1 MRKYICLISMLL
13 CAIIISGCGGDEPSK
28 IPSSTVVP
36 TSAVVYEEKVD
47 GDVDIDLTQ
56 LSTTMLFSE
65 ISEMNYNPEDYI
77 GKTVKIKGQFAAYP
91 KDDKTGYYTVALVS
105 DVTACCSQGLEF
117 ILAGKD
123 SYPKGYPEEG
133 SEITVVGSFE
143 TYQEYGETYCHL
155 VKAYIE

>member
-65 ISEMNYNPEDYI
+65 ISEMNYNP
-77 GKTVKIKGQFAAYP
+77 
-91 KDDKTGYYTVALVS
+91 
-105 DVTACCSQGLEF
+105 
-117 ILAGKD
+117 
-123 SYPKGYPEEG
+123 
-133 SEITVVGSFE
+133 
-143 TYQEYGETYCHL
+143 
-155 VKAYIE
+155 